1 MTESPLPVAAPG
13 CCCCCCS
20 NSSLS
25 WVESVLLSPKLA
37 LPGLGY
43 LADCL
48 PDSLGFFC
56 TGVGLGVWSCRLFL
70 GVLVFGILGPGQPG
84 VCRGGP
90 GGEPGGGSVGGPG
103 GGSVGGLGGVSVGG
117 PGSGLSSEFGSGFGS
132 GFGGRFGG
140 RFGNGSSSGTNAMK
154 RCPVPPRQQCQ
165 HGCVGA
171 RKKSK
176 RAKGYKQRLPR
187 MTEQCLVGLVTWAEK
202 TLAATTAAIPRGE
215 RHGCSMP
222 RRSLAGCNG
231 ASQKGTRAGLGTRG
245 RSRTSTCNKT
255 DEQTRVVSRYR

>member
-1 MTESPLPVAAPG
+1 
-13 CCCCCCS
+13 
-20 NSSLS
+20 
-25 WVESVLLSPKLA
+25 
-37 LPGLGY
+37 
-43 LADCL
+43 L